1 MILLFLVVWAIVIA
15 LNEVLFSAQPFTLTS
30 LADTMPSTLVL
41 SVFLSAAVYLAKK
54 KIIDALKKGQPIDK
68 RFVAELTPQVGHEL
82 NNVRRQMEGTD
93 TEDSIPY
100 ENQGNVR
107 RSTSKSRRKVN
118 PYTAAVEA
126 ARTPHNKA
134 RREAYQRAYGD
145 RGRHNLDDPNLK
157 RAQEGLE
164 ALDALGSLSE
174 DSGAEVPLTPRRRSD
189 ANRERSSNTYGMSA
203 HMKAVEKAASG
214 HSAATQH
221 PFSSTGASVKG
232 PRVTSGPT
240 MAERKAQIE
249 QNKEQLKQRR
259 REQIEALSTVSQEDK
274 AKAAVE
280 QKNAAAQKKQRQK
293 ERQEQEAKAK
303 AQAHKEFKQLKESL
317 NPFAKKDAVK
327 SKLGEKSKAAE
338 QAAAEQAAAEKAAAE
353 KAATEQAAM
362 QAASEQARAQAEAQL
377 KQSQAAAKQSQKVV
391 RETRTAAPRKKPSDL
406 LQSKQA
412 SSLAER
418 AAQQQNL
425 ERLQQE
431 AKRNVSSQHV
441 PMGADDEARVP
452 DYVDSLEIPGK
463 GNLQLDTSGLQRT
476 RKPKQGAGLDTSAL
490 KKAKL
495 SPAINANMQRSAA
508 TFKPQQVDVG
518 GGSGA
523 GGRML
528 STSAKDHAGAGNSM
542 LQRTGE
548 VGVNQPQ
555 QGSSGMSVRDTAAA
569 MSTTLSNDSSLE
581 RGKTKRLDLADY
593 QANARARALARAQ
606 APKATHGWQGNAPTA
621 KKHRADTTASSA
633 RKHTSAEQGRVGT
646 ASTLGMNNARAG
658 LPTQM
663 ISSDEAPVRQ
673 VISTSLKPQV
683 GPHSDNLPKVRPS
696 DPISDLQLAPKI
708 RARAKSNIKRNRD
721 KLLQRGPNFIN
732 AAATAAAKGTV
743 GSTSNAALSSRNAAT
758 NAQTD
763 KIHAQNQANTYQ
775 MQQEAADQGA
785 AQGKAQSKG
794 ANAKTPTDEQA

>member
-82 NNVRRQMEGTD
+82 NNVRRQMEGAD

-221 PFSSTGASVKG
+221 PFSSTSASIKG

-280 QKNAAAQKKQRQK
+280 QKNAAAQMKQRQK

-338 QAAAEQAAAEKAAAE
+338 QAAAEQAA
-353 KAATEQAAM
+353 M
-362 QAASEQARAQAEAQL
+362 QAVAEQARAQAEAQL
-377 KQSQAAAKQSQKVV
+377 MQSQATAKQSQKVV

-412 SSLAER
+412 SSPAER

-463 GNLQLDTSGLQRT
+463 GNSQLDTSGLQRT

-621 KKHRADTTASSA
+621 KKHRADTMASSA

-683 GPHSDNLPKVRPS
+683 GPHSDHLPKVRPS

-763 KIHAQNQANTYQ
+763 KIHAQNRANTYQ
-775 MQQEAADQGA
+775 MQQEAADQSA

>member
-93 TEDSIPY
+93 TEDAISY

-338 QAAAEQAAAEKAAAE
+338 QAA
-353 KAATEQAAM
+353 M

-412 SSLAER
+412 SSPAER

-463 GNLQLDTSGLQRT
+463 GNSQLDTSGLQRT

-581 RGKTKRLDLADY
+581 RGKTKRLELADY

-708 RARAKSNIKRNRD
+708 RARAKSNINRNRD

>member
-93 TEDSIPY
+93 TEDAISY

-174 DSGAEVPLTPRRRSD
+174 VSGAEVPLTPRRRSD
-189 ANRERSSNTYGMSA
+189 ANRERSSKTYGMSA

-221 PFSSTGASVKG
+221 PFSSTSASIKG

-280 QKNAAAQKKQRQK
+280 QKNAAAQMKQRQK

-327 SKLGEKSKAAE
+327 SKLDEKNK
-338 QAAAEQAAAEKAAAE
+338 AAEQAAAEKAAAE
-353 KAATEQAAM
+353 KAAAEQAAM
-362 QAASEQARAQAEAQL
+362 QAAAEQARAQAEAQL
-377 KQSQAAAKQSQKVV
+377 MQSQATAKQSQKVV

-412 SSLAER
+412 SSPAER

-431 AKRNVSSQHV
+431 AKHSMSSQHV

-463 GNLQLDTSGLQRT
+463 GNSQLDTSGLQRT

-621 KKHRADTTASSA
+621 KKHRADATASSA

>member
-1 MILLFLVVWAIVIA
+1 M
-15 LNEVLFSAQPFTLTS
+15 
-30 LADTMPSTLVL
+30 
-41 SVFLSAAVYLAKK
+41 
-54 KIIDALKKGQPIDK
+54 
-68 RFVAELTPQVGHEL
+68 
-82 NNVRRQMEGTD
+82 
-93 TEDSIPY
+93 
-100 ENQGNVR
+100 
-107 RSTSKSRRKVN
+107 
-118 PYTAAVEA
+118 
-126 ARTPHNKA
+126 
-134 RREAYQRAYGD
+134 
-145 RGRHNLDDPNLK
+145 
-157 RAQEGLE
+157 
-164 ALDALGSLSE
+164 
-174 DSGAEVPLTPRRRSD
+174 
-189 ANRERSSNTYGMSA
+189 
-203 HMKAVEKAASG
+203 
-214 HSAATQH
+214 
-221 PFSSTGASVKG
+221 
-232 PRVTSGPT
+232 
-240 MAERKAQIE
+240 
-249 QNKEQLKQRR
+249 
-259 REQIEALSTVSQEDK
+259 
-274 AKAAVE
+274 
-280 QKNAAAQKKQRQK
+280 
-293 ERQEQEAKAK
+293 
-303 AQAHKEFKQLKESL
+303 
-317 NPFAKKDAVK
+317 
-327 SKLGEKSKAAE
+327 
-338 QAAAEQAAAEKAAAE
+338 
-353 KAATEQAAM
+353 
-362 QAASEQARAQAEAQL
+362 
-377 KQSQAAAKQSQKVV
+377 
-391 RETRTAAPRKKPSDL
+391 
-406 LQSKQA
+406 
-412 SSLAER
+412 
-418 AAQQQNL
+418 
-425 ERLQQE
+425 
-431 AKRNVSSQHV
+431 
-441 PMGADDEARVP
+441 
-452 DYVDSLEIPGK
+452 
-463 GNLQLDTSGLQRT
+463 QRT

-581 RGKTKRLDLADY
+581 RGKTKRLELADY

-708 RARAKSNIKRNRD
+708 RARAKSNINRNRD